1 MFRRRQHR
9 DCRALVLPVLGQGL
23 RSVRLVVCRAS
34 SSYDVGVVKLLDPPA
49 VVFRPGRKE
58 QLHKF
63 HKYGRMFKAY
73 DLIRVRTVS
82 LPTGDVGVHCL
93 IDIVTLRLWVYP

>member
-34 SSYDVGVVKLLDPPA
+34 SSYDVGVVKLLDPSAVLDPA
-49 VVFRPGRKE
+49 GKNN
-58 QLHKF
+58 
-63 HKYGRMFKAY
+63 Y
-73 DLIRVRTVS
+73 INSISTV
-82 LPTGDVGVHCL
+82 GCL
-93 IDIVTLRLWVYP
+93 KLTIS